1 MVPMMVV
8 AIYRAVRPP
17 VAMIPRVD
25 AEGTVYAACSTA
37 NGTSDDSTNR
47 TGGPASL
54 RGAPLH
60 SSENALS
67 MNHGRSR
74 KQSRYCGNFQHLQHV
89 CLRFMA

>member
-17 VAMIPRVD
+17 VVMIPRVD

-37 NGTSDDSTNR
+37 NGTSDDSTKW
-47 TGGPASL
+47 TCGPASL

-67 MNHGRSR
+67 VTRGRDR
-74 KQSRYCGNFQHLQHV
+74 KERRDNGIF
-89 CLRFMA
+89 

>member
-1 MVPMMVV
+1 MMTV

-17 VAMIPRVD
+17 VVMIPRVNAQD
-25 AEGTVYAACSTA
+25 SVYAACSTA
-37 NGTSDDSTNR
+37 NGTSDDTAKWTR
-47 TGGPASL
+47 GPASL

-67 MNHGRSR
+67 MNRGRSR

-89 CLRFMA
+89 CLQFTA